1 MEAGWTLAN
10 TIETSN
16 EAQLEEIANEGGL
29 NSLFKLLEIDE
40 ADLILIVL
48 GDIHKVL
55 TANSKVKQESIVY
68 LEKGYKKQI
77 EKLLFHPEVKIYT
90 KANIIITIVQE
101 IRGDTNTNFIKETV
115 QDVLM
120 N

>member
-1 MEAGWTLAN
+1 MAN
-10 TIETSN
+10 TIETCN
-16 EAQLEEIANEGGL
+16 EAQLEEIVNEGGL
-29 NSLFKLLEIDE
+29 SSLFKLLEIDE

-55 TANSKVKQESIVY
+55 TANSKIKEESVAY
-68 LEKGYKKQI
+68 FEKGYKKQI

-90 KANIIITIVQE
+90 KANIIITIVQQ
-101 IRGDTNTNFIKETV
+101 IKGDTNTNFIKETD
-115 QDVLM
+115 QDVFM